1 MEPETLTASV
11 IVGKKARDGVEGGP
25 EEKWSQR

>member
-11 IVGKKARDGVEGGP
+11 TVGEGTRWGGGGP